1 MSCPVAVAT
10 APLVRVHELSQTFG
24 ANRALDR
31 VSLEIFPGQVL
42 ALLGAC
48 GAGKSTVAK
57 ILGGS
62 QWADGGEVWVDGQ
75 RQRFVSPLSA
85 RRVGIVAVQ
94 QQVNHDIAPGLT
106 VAENLLLDELYQPG
120 ADFWLNRKSLLE
132 RAAAIAAGLGLDLPL
147 QHPIERLGPA
157 GRQLVVLARALALQP
172 RVLILDEPTA
182 LLSDAET
189 RRLFG
194 LIDSLRSRGVAI
206 LYITRCMSEVQ
217 GIADRAVVLCDGC
230 VADDFSAGQWPT
242 ALKTLPSDV
251 QGRHVHAPEVC
262 SREVSA
268 LRNNLM
274 LPFLERFTRGGFIRN
289 RAEALAVEKQVAARC
304 IKTADAPGD
313 SPSKHIAYRL
323 RRWSVGRHQRQ
334 GEA

>member
-10 APLVRVHELSQTFG
+10 EPLVRVHELSQTFG
-24 ANRALDR
+24 ANQALDR

-42 ALLGAC
+42 ALLGAR

-75 RQRFVSPLSA
+75 RQRFVSPRSA

-94 QQVNHDIAPGLT
+94 QVNDDIAPGLT
-106 VAENLLLDELYQPG
+106 VAENLLLDELCQPG

-206 LYITRCMSEVQ
+206 LYITRCVSEVQ
-217 GIADRAVVLCDGC
+217 GIADRAVVLCDGR
-230 VADDFSAGQWPT
+230 VADEFSAGQWPT

-262 SREVSA
+262 SHEVPA
-268 LRNNLM
+268 LRNNLT

-289 RAEALAVEKQVAARC
+289 RAEALALEKQLAVRG
-304 IKTADAPGD
+304 IKTTDAPD
-313 SPSKHIAYRL
+313 DAPSKHIAYRL
-323 RRWSVGRHQRQ
+323 RRWSLGRHQRQ